1 MSVLFLASLLVMTSQ
16 DSANSS
22 VDANALLARGISRT
36 LAIARREQIEDVAYR
51 LRFELDD
58 AMQHVRGEVT
68 IEFTC
73 AQPRGGVVLD
83 WEGGALEGILVN
95 EATVDWSQ
103 CAADANHI
111 VLPVE
116 RVRAGK
122 NTVRASFRSAVGATG
137 TPLTHYHD
145 TASGEHYYYTLV
157 VPADCHRLFPC
168 FDQPDLK
175 ATFELTLGIPTG
187 WQAACNMPA
196 TGDAVEQDGRKQ
208 IRFAKTPPL
217 PTYLFAFATGPFEVV
232 GNEPRIFVRKEK
244 TDRLDADALRSMHR
258 SSIAWYEQ
266 RFDAPYPFPKL
277 DIVLC
282 PGFPY
287 GGMEHAGAI
296 FYRETSLVFDHEPS
310 GDELL
315 RRSTLIYHE
324 VAHQWFGNLVT
335 MPWFDEVWLKEG
347 FATWASFAALDALEP
362 TRNAWLRFHEGVK
375 PSALA
380 VDVTAGTVPVSQ
392 ELDNLANAKSAY
404 GPIVYNKAPAVLREL
419 ESRMG
424 SESFFAGVARF
435 LDDHAFGN
443 ASWHDLRSALQ
454 SATVERVNAEH
465 VDLEGWSRRWIETA
479 GIPQVRLDLQI
490 QDGVVREARIV
501 QRRSTRPWSENGD
514 ELSSSWPLRFQ
525 ILSQSASGSLERH
538 LVTLDRD
545 HVRVSALESR
555 AAPTWVLLNA
565 DDAAYG
571 QFLPDERS
579 RAAIA
584 YQLLQFDT
592 ATGSGVFADP
602 LLRAIAF
609 RALEDALLEAELDPT
624 TFVDVGMRLLGQE
637 RDAITFGRILGSV
650 AHATLRLLGDS
661 ARQTRCSELETQLVT
676 ILADKEGTDADSAT
690 KKRMALRTL
699 TRIAESTRSLELIRQ
714 VCNGTI
720 QLVGLDIGMEDRFRC
735 AACLLAHGEREPLQR
750 LEEAATSDVGKYAYM
765 AHAADATPEAKARVF
780 SSYMQETDPPEQWIT
795 GSLSFFHWPG
805 QEELTLPYLERALDA
820 VLWVKQKRRIF
831 FMPSWLDAFVN
842 AHSSRSA
849 LETVEN
855 FLARREDLPID
866 VRRKLLTVLD
876 ELERTVRI
884 REKFAKD

>member
-16 DSANSS
+16 DSANST
-22 VDANALLARGISRT
+22 VDAGTLLAQGISRT
-36 LAIARREQIEDVAYR
+36 LASTRRAQIDAVSYR

-58 AMQHVRGEVT
+58 AMREVRGDAT

-73 AQPRGGVVLD
+73 TRPRGGIALD
-83 WEGGALEGILVN
+83 WDGEALDGIVVN
-95 EATVDWSQ
+95 DTAIDASQ
-103 CAADANHI
+103 CTVEANH
-111 VLPVE
+111 VMLPAE
-116 RVRAGK
+116 HVRDGK
-122 NTVRASFRSAVGATG
+122 NIVRASFRSAVGATG

-175 ATFELTLGIPTG
+175 ATFELELEIPAQ
-187 WQAACNMPA
+187 WQAVGNMPA
-196 TGDAVEQDGRKQ
+196 TGDVVEQDGRKHV
-208 IRFAKTPPL
+208 RFAKTPPL
-217 PTYLFAFATGPFEVV
+217 PTYLFAFAAGPFEVV
-232 GNEPRIFVRKEK
+232 GNEPRVFVRKEK
-244 TDRLDADALRSMHR
+244 TDHLDADAIRSMHR
-258 SSIAWYEQ
+258 SSVAWYEQ

-347 FATWASFAALDALEP
+347 FATWASFAALEALEP
-362 TRNAWLRFHEGVK
+362 TRNAWLRFLQGVK

-424 SESFFAGVARF
+424 SAAFFAGVARF
-435 LDDHAFGN
+435 LHDHAFGN
-443 ASWHDLRSALQ
+443 ASWEELRSALQ
-454 SATVERVNAEH
+454 SATRNQANTAH
-465 VDLEGWSRRWIETA
+465 VDLDGWSRSWIETA
-479 GIPQVRLDLQI
+479 GIPQVRLELQI
-490 QDGVVREARIV
+490 EEGVVREARV
-501 QRRSTRPWSENGD
+501 MQRRSTRPWSTNGV
-514 ELSSSWPLRFQ
+514 ERPSCWPLRFQ
-525 ILSQSASGSLERH
+525 LLAQGASGAIERR

-545 HVRVSALESR
+545 QVRVPELESR
-555 AAPTWVLLNA
+555 AAPAWVLLNS

-579 RAAIA
+579 RAALA
-584 YQLLQFDT
+584 NELLKFDV
-592 ATGSGVFADP
+592 AAGTGAFSDS

-609 RALEDALLEAELDPT
+609 RALEDALLEAELDPA
-624 TFVDVGMRLLGQE
+624 TFVDVGVKLLRQE

-650 AHATLRLLGDS
+650 AHGTLRLLGN
-661 ARQTRCSELETQLVT
+661 AAKQNRCIELETLLVT
-676 ILADKEGTDADSAT
+676 ILADDDATDADSAT

-699 TRIAESTRSLELIRQ
+699 TRIATSTKSLELVRN
-714 VCNGTI
+714 VCDGTI
-720 QLVGLDIGMEDRFRC
+720 ELAGLDVGMEDRFRC
-735 AACLLAHGEREPLQR
+735 AACLFAHGEREPLQR
-750 LEEAATSDVGKYAYM
+750 LEEAAKSDVGKYAYM

-805 QEELTLPYLERALDA
+805 QEQLTLPYLERALDA
-820 VLWVKQKRRIF
+820 VLWVKEKRRIF

-842 AHSSRSA
+842 AHSSRAA
-849 LETVEN
+849 LETVEK
-855 FLARREDLPID
+855 FLERRKDLPID